1 MTFDEIFK
9 RIGKQPLSFNRR
21 HHALIFIGDKE
32 FEITSMQYENG
43 VLKGFNAKEIK
54 KKEDITWYKVKDYPE
69 KDRYIL
75 VKNKVGITSYD
86 LHSWNGMCY
95 YVWVPDGEG
104 GCDGW
109 RTTFEIEEW
118 RYATKKEINDYFC

>member
-9 RIGKQPLSFNRR
+9 RIGKQPLRFNRR
-21 HHALIFIGDKE
+21 HHAKIFIGNDE
-32 FEITSMQYENG
+32 FEISSIHYENG
-43 VLKGFNAKEIK
+43 VLKGFDAKK
-54 KKEDITWYKVKDYPE
+54 VAKKEDDSWHKKDDYPE
-69 KDRYIL
+69 VDKYIL
-75 VKNKVGITSYD
+75 VKDIRGVISCD

-109 RTTFEIEEW
+109 RTTFELIEW
-118 RYATKKEINDYFC
+118 RYATKKEIDDYFY